1 MRIPYGPNWY
11 AAVMG
16 TGIVAVALAGLPVSV
31 PGAATV
37 ALAFW
42 VAATVLLA
50 AITAVMVRA
59 WRRDPALL
67 RRQYDDPQLSHFYGA
82 PAMALMTVGAG
93 ALAVGHRLVGADA
106 ALALDATLWTTGTLL
121 GLWTAVAVPF
131 RAITEHEVRDD
142 SATGGWLMPV
152 VPPMV
157 SATVGAG
164 LVPHLPAG
172 QPQQTLLL
180 LCYAMFGLTVV
191 AGLLVLTQLWQRLVR
206 YGDLAPAAVPTVWI
220 VLGFLGQST
229 TAAHHLGAIAP
240 TVVPTYGHALAML
253 ALVYGV
259 PVWGFTLLWSA
270 LALSLTVRQVRAGL
284 PFAPTW
290 WSFTFPVGTVVT
302 GTSALAAATGLDL
315 FRGAAAL
322 ALLGLLTGWL
332 VAATGT
338 VRAFRRAFG
347 RAFSAPAAARSG
359 SAATSRRTAPA
370 TSPSYAAA
378 AGASRPGR

>member
-1 MRIPYGPNWY
+1 MRISYGPNWY

-16 TGIVAVALAGLPVSV
+16 TGIVAVALAGLPVAV
-31 PGAATV
+31 PGIAAV
-37 ALAFW
+37 ALGFW
-42 VAATVLLA
+42 LA
-50 AITAVMVRA
+50 AVALLVAVTAVLVREC
-59 WRRDPALL
+59 RRAPGLM
-67 RRQYDDPQLSHFYGA
+67 RRQYDDLQLSHFYGA
-82 PAMALMTVGAG
+82 PAMGVMTVGAG
-93 ALAVGHRLVGADA
+93 ALAVGHRIIGADA
-106 ALALDATLWTTGTLL
+106 ALAVDATLWTIGTLL

-131 RAITEHEVRDD
+131 RAITAHEVADD

-164 LVPHLPAG
+164 LVPHLPPG

-180 LCYAMFGLTVV
+180 LCYAMFGLTVL

-206 YGDLAPAAVPTVWI
+206 HGALAPAAVPTVWI

-240 TVVPTYGHALAML
+240 SVVPGYGHALAML
-253 ALVYGV
+253 AVVYGV
-259 PVWGFTLLWSA
+259 PVWGFTLLWTA
-270 LALSLTVRQVRAGL
+270 LALALTVRQVRLGL

-315 FRGAAAL
+315 FRYAACL
-322 ALLGLLTGWL
+322 ALLGLLIGWAT
-332 VAATGT
+332 AAAGT
-338 VRAFRRAFG
+338 VRALAPRGSREP
-347 RAFSAPAAARSG
+347 RQRSA
-359 SAATSRRTAPA
+359 RTAV
-370 TSPSYAAA
+370 TV
-378 AGASRPGR
+378 